1 MIKTEELYTDILII
15 GGGTAGCYAA
25 ITLAGLDPSL
35 HILILEKANIRRS
48 GCLAAGV
55 NALNAYIT
63 KGHTPDDY
71 VDYAVKDAHGI
82 AREDLLLS
90 MSEHLNEVTSHLEQ
104 LGLVILKDEN
114 GEYVTR
120 GARNIKINGENI
132 KPILAEA
139 VMACPQ
145 IKVINRMNVIDLI
158 KQDGIIKGAYGNS
171 IEEEKLL
178 IVNAKKTLVATGGAA
193 GIYKPNHP
201 GFSRHKMWY
210 CPFNTG
216 AGYAMGIR
224 AGAEMTTFEMRFIAL
239 RCKDTIA
246 PTGTLAQGVGAKQI
260 NARGDV
266 YEDLYGLTTS
276 QRVWGT
282 VAEQKAGRGPCY
294 LQTKGITLLQEE
306 DLEHAYLNMAPS
318 QTLKWVAAG
327 RGPSK
332 ENVEIEGTEPYI
344 TGGHTGSGYWVD
356 NGRRTTLP
364 GLYAAGDVAGGCPQK
379 YVTGALAEGKLAAEA
394 MLSDLQEDGFPEKP
408 DCNPTGLPVSAVL
421 EISGTIAGH
430 LDGTLHE
437 SAKDT
442 PEILEKRMQDV
453 MDRYAGGI
461 VSGYAYTEQSL
472 KRADEELTALEKELP
487 GIFCSDMQELT
498 HFFEVRERLTV
509 ARVLIA
515 HLLARKETRWHCFA
529 ENASHPERDDAN
541 YLNYVNSRY
550 ENGTIIMIRRPLA
563 KRRGKNE
570 QEPVA

>member
-1 MIKTEELYTDILII
+1 MLKTEEIKTDILII

-25 ITLAGLDPSL
+25 ITLASLDPAL
-35 HILILEKANIRRS
+35 HIVILEKANIRRS

-90 MSEHLNEVTSHLEQ
+90 MSEHLNEVTEHLER
-104 LGLVILKDEN
+104 LGLVILKDQN
-114 GEYVTR
+114 GEYVSR
-120 GARNIKINGENI
+120 GTRNIKINGENI
-132 KPILAEA
+132 KPILADA
-139 VMACPQ
+139 VYSHPQ
-145 IKVINRMNVIDLI
+145 IRVINHTNVIDLI
-158 KQDGIIKGAYGNS
+158 SQNGVISGAYGND
-171 IEEEKLL
+171 IEEEKILF
-178 IVNAKKTLVATGGAA
+178 VYAKKTLVATGGAA

-260 NARGDV
+260 NALGDV
-266 YEDLYGLTTS
+266 YENIYGLTTS

-282 VAEQKAGRGPCY
+282 VAEQAAGRGPCF
-294 LQTKGITLLQEE
+294 LRTKGISEDQEE
-306 DLEHAYLNMAPS
+306 ELEHAYLNMAPS
-318 QTLKWVAAG
+318 QTLKWVSTGA
-327 RGPSK
+327 GPSE

-344 TGGHTGSGYWVD
+344 VGGHTASGYWID

-394 MLSDLQEDGFPEKP
+394 MLNDLHAED
-408 DCNPTGLPVSAVL
+408 TGRQSVHSLPMTAFL
-421 EISGTIAGH
+421 EITGTITGH
-430 LDGTLHE
+430 LDAALRGKAE
-437 SAKDT
+437 QT
-442 PEILEKRMQDV
+442 PAALEKRMQDV

-461 VSGYAYTEQSL
+461 GSRYAYTEQSL
-472 KRADEELTALEKELP
+472 KQAQKELDALIKELP
-487 GIFCSDMQELT
+487 RIYCSDMQELT

-509 ARVLIA
+509 AQVLLA
-515 HLLARKETRWHCFA
+515 HLLTRKETRWHCFA
-529 ENASHPERDDAN
+529 ENKSHPECDDAQ
-541 YLNYVNSRY
+541 YLQYINSRY
-550 ENGTIIMIRRPLA
+550 QNGKIIMIRRPLA
-563 KRRGKNE
+563 KRRG
-570 QEPVA
+570 